1 MEEKRDELYFKYFV
15 EIDILNQFEAIF
27 KYANEGI
34 IISDNQS
41 RILKINP
48 SGLKTFGYLNDE
60 EILGKKIETLIPS
73 RYRVNHE
80 KHRDKFQESPHARSM
95 GQKLDLFGLKKDGN
109 EFPVEVSLSP
119 FSNSHGNFVICFIID
134 ITNRKKAEENERNYR
149 KELEKEVEERTLILK
164 EAIQKLEKTKN
175 ELDKSLKREQELN
188 SMKTKF
194 ISIAS
199 HEFRTP
205 LSTIL
210 SSLSLMEKYTELNDS
225 EKRNKHTDRIK
236 KSIKNLTE
244 ILNDILSVNKIEEG
258 RVQITPEKI
267 NVFSFAK
274 ELIAEIQG
282 LLKVGQTIELNSS
295 NNEDPYIFQDPK
307 LLRHILVNL
316 MTNAIKFSNE
326 HSPIQL
332 QIKLEAKE
340 IYFSII
346 DHGLGIP
353 KEDHKKLFTRFF
365 RSSNVE
371 NIQGTGLGLSIVL
384 QYVNYLDGTIKFSSE
399 LGKGSIFNVNLPRN
413 LNPKK
418 LINH

>member
-1 MEEKRDELYFKYFV
+1 MEPKNDQFYNQYFV

-34 IISDNQS
+34 VISDSQS

-48 SGLKTFGYLNDE
+48 SGLKTFGYDIE
-60 EILGKKIETLIPS
+60 SEIIGQKIEILIPQ
-73 RYRVNHE
+73 RFQHNHIGHRE
-80 KHRDKFQESPHARSM
+80 KYMENPHARSM
-95 GQKLDLFGLKKDGN
+95 GLQFDLFAVKKDGI

-119 FSNSHGNFVICFIID
+119 FKNSLGSFVICFIID
-134 ITNRKKAEENERNYR
+134 ITNRKKSEENEKNYR

-175 ELDKSLKREQELN
+175 ELDSSLKREQELN

-210 SSLSLMEKYTELNDS
+210 SSLSLMEKYNELNEV
-225 EKRNKHTDRIK
+225 EKRNKHNDRIK

-258 RVQITPEKI
+258 KVIINPE
-267 NVFSFAK
+267 NFNLNNFVND
-274 ELIAEIQG
+274 LILDLHG
-282 LLKVGQTIELNSS
+282 LLKPGQKLNLIASDID
-295 NNEDPYIFQDPK
+295 EITVYQDPK
-307 LLRHILVNL
+307 LLRHILINL
-316 MTNAIKFSNE
+316 LTNAIKFSDE
-326 HSPIQL
+326 DKPIDIL
-332 QIKLEAKE
+332 INTNDTEVH
-340 IYFSII
+340 FSVK
-346 DHGLGIP
+346 DYGLGIP
-353 KEDHKKLFTRFF
+353 KIDHKKLFTRFF

-384 QYVNYLDGTIKFSSE
+384 QYVNYLKGTIKFSSE
-399 LGKGSIFNVNLPRN
+399 VGKGSIFNVNLPRN
-413 LNPKK
+413 LKTSKN
-418 LINH
+418 

>member
-1 MEEKRDELYFKYFV
+1 MEQKSDQFYNQYFV

-27 KYANEGI
+27 KFANEGI
-34 IISDNQS
+34 VIADSQS

-48 SGLKTFGYLNDE
+48 SVLKTFGYDAE
-60 EILGKKIETLIPS
+60 SEILGQNIEVLIPK
-73 RYRVNHE
+73 RFQHNHVGHRE
-80 KHRDKFQESPHARSM
+80 KYMENPHARSM
-95 GQKLDLFGLKKDGN
+95 GLQFDLFAVKKDGV

-119 FSNSHGNFVICFIID
+119 FKNSLGSFVICFIID
-134 ITNRKKAEENERNYR
+134 ITNRKKAEENEKNYR

-175 ELDKSLKREQELN
+175 ELDNSLKREQELN

-210 SSLSLMEKYTELNDS
+210 SSLSLMEKYNELNDV
-225 EKRNKHTDRIK
+225 EKRNKHNERIK

-258 RVQITPEKI
+258 KVIINPETF
-267 NVFSFAK
+267 NLNNFVND
-274 ELIAEIQG
+274 LILDLHG
-282 LLKVGQTIELNSS
+282 LLKPGQKLNLIASDID
-295 NNEDPYIFQDPK
+295 EITVYQDPK
-307 LLRHILVNL
+307 LIRHILINL
-316 MTNAIKFSNE
+316 LTNAIKFSGE
-326 HSPIQL
+326 DSPIDITIDMDETNVL
-332 QIKLEAKE
+332 
-340 IYFSII
+340 FSVK
-346 DHGLGIP
+346 DYGLGIP
-353 KEDHKKLFTRFF
+353 KVDHKKLFTRFF

-384 QYVNYLDGTIKFSSE
+384 QYINYLKGTIKFSSE
-399 LGKGSIFNVNLPRN
+399 VGKGSIFNVNLPRN
-413 LNPKK
+413 LKTP
-418 LINH
+418 

>member
-1 MEEKRDELYFKYFV
+1 MEPKNDQFYNKYFV

-34 IISDNQS
+34 VIADSQS

-48 SGLKTFGYLNDE
+48 SVLKTFGYDTE
-60 EILGKKIETLIPS
+60 SEILGQNIEVLIPK
-73 RYRVNHE
+73 RFQHNHVGHRE
-80 KHRDKFQESPHARSM
+80 KYMENPHARSM
-95 GQKLDLFGLKKDGN
+95 GLQFDLFAVKKDGV

-119 FSNSHGNFVICFIID
+119 FKNSLGSFVICFVID
-134 ITNRKKAEENERNYR
+134 ITNRKKAEENEKNYR

-175 ELDKSLKREQELN
+175 ELDNSLKREQELN

-210 SSLSLMEKYTELNDS
+210 SSLSLMEKYNELNDV
-225 EKRNKHTDRIK
+225 EKRNKHNERIK

-258 RVQITPEKI
+258 KVIINPETF
-267 NVFSFAK
+267 NLNNFVND
-274 ELIAEIQG
+274 LILDLHG
-282 LLKVGQTIELNSS
+282 LLKPGQKLNLIASDID
-295 NNEDPYIFQDPK
+295 EITVYQDPK
-307 LLRHILVNL
+307 LIRHILINL
-316 MTNAIKFSNE
+316 LTNAIKFSGE
-326 HSPIQL
+326 GSPIDITINMDDSDVL
-332 QIKLEAKE
+332 
-340 IYFSII
+340 FSVK
-346 DHGLGIP
+346 DYGLGIP
-353 KEDHKKLFTRFF
+353 KVDHKKLFTRFF

-384 QYVNYLDGTIKFSSE
+384 QYVNYLKGTIKFSSE
-399 LGKGSIFNVNLPRN
+399 VGKGSIFNVNLPRN
-413 LNPKK
+413 LKTP
-418 LINH
+418 

>member
-1 MEEKRDELYFKYFV
+1 MEPKNDQFYNQYFV

-34 IISDNQS
+34 VIADSQS

-48 SGLKTFGYLNDE
+48 SVLKTFGYDTE
-60 EILGKKIETLIPS
+60 SEILGQNIEVLIPK
-73 RYRVNHE
+73 RFQHNHVGHRE
-80 KHRDKFQESPHARSM
+80 KYMENPHARSM
-95 GQKLDLFGLKKDGN
+95 GLQFDLFAVKKDGV

-119 FSNSHGNFVICFIID
+119 FKNSLGSFVICFVID
-134 ITNRKKAEENERNYR
+134 ITNRKKAEENEKNYR

-175 ELDKSLKREQELN
+175 ELDNSLKREQELN

-210 SSLSLMEKYTELNDS
+210 SSLSLMEKYNELNDV
-225 EKRNKHTDRIK
+225 EKRNKHNERIK

-258 RVQITPEKI
+258 KVIINPETF
-267 NVFSFAK
+267 NLNSFVND
-274 ELIAEIQG
+274 LILDLHG
-282 LLKVGQTIELNSS
+282 LLKPGQKLNLIASDID
-295 NNEDPYIFQDPK
+295 EITVYQDPK
-307 LLRHILVNL
+307 LIRHILINL
-316 MTNAIKFSNE
+316 LTNAIKFSGE
-326 HSPIQL
+326 DSPIDIIINMDDSDVL
-332 QIKLEAKE
+332 
-340 IYFSII
+340 FSVK
-346 DHGLGIP
+346 DYGLGIP
-353 KEDHKKLFTRFF
+353 KVDHKKLFTRFF

-384 QYVNYLDGTIKFSSE
+384 QYVKYLKGTIKFSSE
-399 LGKGSIFNVNLPRN
+399 VGKGSIFNVNLPRN
-413 LNPKK
+413 LKTP
-418 LINH
+418 

>member
-1 MEEKRDELYFKYFV
+1 MEPKNDQFYNPYFV

-34 IISDNQS
+34 VIADSQS

-48 SGLKTFGYLNDE
+48 SILKTFGYDTE
-60 EILGKKIETLIPS
+60 SEILDQNIEVLIPK
-73 RYRVNHE
+73 RFQHNHVGHRE
-80 KHRDKFQESPHARSM
+80 KYMENPHARSM
-95 GQKLDLFGLKKDGN
+95 GLQFDLFAVKKDGV

-119 FSNSHGNFVICFIID
+119 FKNSLGSFVICFIID
-134 ITNRKKAEENERNYR
+134 ITNRKKAEENEKNYR

-175 ELDKSLKREQELN
+175 ELDNSLKREQELN

-210 SSLSLMEKYTELNDS
+210 SSLSLMEKYNELNDV
-225 EKRNKHTDRIK
+225 EKRNKHNERIK

-258 RVQITPEKI
+258 KVIINPETF
-267 NVFSFAK
+267 NLNNFVND
-274 ELIAEIQG
+274 LILDLHG
-282 LLKVGQTIELNSS
+282 LLKPGQKLNLIASDID
-295 NNEDPYIFQDPK
+295 EITVYQDPK
-307 LLRHILVNL
+307 LIRHILINL
-316 MTNAIKFSNE
+316 LTNAIKFSGE
-326 HSPIQL
+326 DSPIDIIINMDDSDVL
-332 QIKLEAKE
+332 
-340 IYFSII
+340 FSVK
-346 DHGLGIP
+346 DYGLGIP
-353 KEDHKKLFTRFF
+353 KADHKKLFTRFF

-384 QYVNYLDGTIKFSSE
+384 QYVNYLKGTIKFSSE
-399 LGKGSIFNVNLPRN
+399 VGKGSIFNVNLPRN
-413 LNPKK
+413 LKTP
-418 LINH
+418 

>member
-1 MEEKRDELYFKYFV
+1 MEPKNDQFYNQYFV

-34 IISDNQS
+34 VISDSQS

-48 SGLKTFGYLNDE
+48 SGLKTFGYDIE
-60 EILGKKIETLIPS
+60 SEIIGQKIEILIPQ
-73 RYRVNHE
+73 RFQHNHIGHRE
-80 KHRDKFQESPHARSM
+80 KYMENPHARSM
-95 GQKLDLFGLKKDGN
+95 GLQFDLFAVKKDGI

-119 FSNSHGNFVICFIID
+119 FKNSLGSFVICFIID
-134 ITNRKKAEENERNYR
+134 ITNRKKSEENEKNYR

-175 ELDKSLKREQELN
+175 ELDSSLKREQELN

-210 SSLSLMEKYTELNDS
+210 SSLSLMEKYNELNEV
-225 EKRNKHTDRIK
+225 EKRNKHNDRIK

-258 RVQITPEKI
+258 KVIINPE
-267 NVFSFAK
+267 NFNLNNFVND
-274 ELIAEIQG
+274 LILDLHG
-282 LLKVGQTIELNSS
+282 LLKPGQKLNLIASDID
-295 NNEDPYIFQDPK
+295 EITVYQDPK
-307 LLRHILVNL
+307 LLRHILINL
-316 MTNAIKFSNE
+316 LTNAIKFSDE
-326 HSPIQL
+326 DKPID
-332 QIKLEAKE
+332 ISINTNDTEVH
-340 IYFSII
+340 FSVK
-346 DHGLGIP
+346 DYGLGIP
-353 KEDHKKLFTRFF
+353 KIDHKKLFTRFF

-384 QYVNYLDGTIKFSSE
+384 QYVNYLKGTIKFSSE
-399 LGKGSIFNVNLPRN
+399 VGKGSIFNVNLPRN
-413 LNPKK
+413 LKTSKN
-418 LINH
+418 

>member
-1 MEEKRDELYFKYFV
+1 MEPKKDQFYNQYFV

-34 IISDNQS
+34 VITDSQS

-48 SGLKTFGYLNDE
+48 SGLKAFGYDTE
-60 EILGKKIETLIPS
+60 GEILDQNIEVLIPK
-73 RYRVNHE
+73 RFQHNHVGHRE
-80 KHRDKFQESPHARSM
+80 KYMENPHARSM
-95 GQKLDLFGLKKDGN
+95 GLQFDLFAVKKDGI

-119 FSNSHGNFVICFIID
+119 FQNSMGSFVICFIID
-134 ITNRKKAEENERNYR
+134 ITNRKKAEENEKNYR

-175 ELDKSLKREQELN
+175 ELDNSLKREQELN

-210 SSLSLMEKYTELNDS
+210 SSLSLMEKYIELNDI
-225 EKRNKHTDRIK
+225 EKRNKHNERIK
-236 KSIKNLTE
+236 KSIRNLTE

-258 RVQITPEKI
+258 KVIINPETF
-267 NVFSFAK
+267 NLNNFVND
-274 ELIAEIQG
+274 LILDLHG
-282 LLKVGQTIELNSS
+282 LLKPGQKINLIASDIDEITV
-295 NNEDPYIFQDPK
+295 YQDPK
-307 LLRHILVNL
+307 LIRHILINL
-316 MTNAIKFSNE
+316 LTNAIKFSDE
-326 HSPIQL
+326 GSPIDVSINMDDSDVL
-332 QIKLEAKE
+332 
-340 IYFSII
+340 FSVK
-346 DHGLGIP
+346 DYGLGIP
-353 KEDHKKLFTRFF
+353 IADHKKLFTRFF

-384 QYVNYLDGTIKFSSE
+384 QYVNYLKGTIKFSSDV
-399 LGKGSIFNVNLPRN
+399 GKGSIFNVNLPRN
-413 LNPKK
+413 LKTPN
-418 LINH
+418 N

>member
-1 MEEKRDELYFKYFV
+1 MEPKNDQFYNPYFV

-34 IISDNQS
+34 VIADSQS

-48 SGLKTFGYLNDE
+48 SILKTFGYDTE
-60 EILGKKIETLIPS
+60 SEILDQNIEVLIPK
-73 RYRVNHE
+73 RFQHNHVGHRE
-80 KHRDKFQESPHARSM
+80 KYMENPHARSM
-95 GQKLDLFGLKKDGN
+95 GLQFDLFGVKKDGV

-119 FSNSHGNFVICFIID
+119 FKNSLGSFVICFIID
-134 ITNRKKAEENERNYR
+134 ITNRKKAEENEKNYR

-175 ELDKSLKREQELN
+175 ELDNSLKREQELN

-210 SSLSLMEKYTELNDS
+210 SSLSLMEKYNELNDV
-225 EKRNKHTDRIK
+225 EKRNKHNERIK

-258 RVQITPEKI
+258 KVIINPETF
-267 NVFSFAK
+267 NLNSFVND
-274 ELIAEIQG
+274 LILDLHG
-282 LLKVGQTIELNSS
+282 LLKPGQKLNLIASDID
-295 NNEDPYIFQDPK
+295 EITVYQDPK
-307 LLRHILVNL
+307 LIRHILINL
-316 MTNAIKFSNE
+316 LTNAIKFSGE
-326 HSPIQL
+326 DSPIDIIINKDDSDVL
-332 QIKLEAKE
+332 
-340 IYFSII
+340 FSVK
-346 DHGLGIP
+346 DYGLGIP
-353 KEDHKKLFTRFF
+353 KVDHKKLFTRFF

-384 QYVNYLDGTIKFSSE
+384 QYVNYLKGTIKFSSE
-399 LGKGSIFNVNLPRN
+399 VGKGSIFNVNLPRN
-413 LNPKK
+413 LKTP
-418 LINH
+418 